1 MNRQIS
7 QLHNKHNDYIS
18 TKVGSKFDC
27 DIWLP
32 SELSSSKEGEDFFW
46 ASTNTA
52 TGDQN
57 FVIYS
62 YPYTDKDTFTKE
74 YFIHKRDSVMKAN
87 IPGAKEGMYMS
98 TDSITVDVRPID
110 VHGDYTMEARGL
122 WRMKGDFM
130 GGPFVS
136 HTRLDK
142 TNQRIVTAE
151 VFVYSP
157 NKLKRNLVR
166 MLEASLYTLKLPT
179 EKTQGEIPLGV
190 AREEQT
196 NK

>member
-1 MNRQIS
+1 
-7 QLHNKHNDYIS
+7 
-18 TKVGSKFDC
+18 
-27 DIWLP
+27 
-32 SELSSSKEGEDFFW
+32 
-46 ASTNTA
+46 
-52 TGDQN
+52 
-57 FVIYS
+57 
-62 YPYTDKDTFTKE
+62 
-74 YFIHKRDSVMKAN
+74 MKAN

-110 VHGDYTMEARGL
+110 IHGDYTMEARGL

-142 TNQRIVTAE
+142 ANQRIITAE
-151 VFVYSP
+151 IFVYSP
-157 NKLKRNLVR
+157 DKLKRNLVR
-166 MLEASLYTLKLPT
+166 MLEASLYTLRLPA
-179 EKTQGEIPLGV
+179 EKVQGEIPMGNV